1 LASLFFNESELF
13 FLLFLL
19 LNKLTIPYTGITQF
33 SLFWFR
39 TFIDKFSKHSMS
51 FIMILIRKKEYINY
65 IKYII
70 YVNNTKSI
78 YTQLLARKKKLF
90 LNKEAT

>member
-1 LASLFFNESELF
+1 
-13 FLLFLL
+13 
-19 LNKLTIPYTGITQF
+19 
-33 SLFWFR
+33 
-39 TFIDKFSKHSMS
+39 MS